1 MRSDLFDTKR
11 PLEERTRAALS
22 STGPFATGRKDF
34 YERPSQIAYAAE
46 AAKAIETEGTLIAEA
61 GTGTGKTFAYLT
73 PALLAGKRVII
84 STAGKPLQ
92 DQLFRKDLPI
102 LAKTLGVTFEA
113 ALLKGRANY
122 VCHFHL
128 ERMKG
133 ENYLPERDSFE
144 KLRKIERFAAISQT
158 GDRAELTDVPDNDPL
173 WPMVTSTIETC
184 LGTKDCPYAQ
194 ECFLRRARER
204 AKEAQ
209 IVVVNHHLYLSAM
222 TMEEGA
228 EGMLPSADL
237 TVMDEAHQLPSIAT
251 DFFATSF
258 STKEVENTMLA
269 IQDRGITAAADCA
282 DWRKLRER
290 IQSAVSALRTGID
303 AAGLETGAKKSVP
316 AIPLFPRLVPPFL
329 GLLNEMAVVAKA
341 LGPAAERDE
350 EMKGYAQT
358 WQRLFLE
365 AESWRP
371 FLIVPEDFPFPP
383 TEDEEVL
390 KLRAEAMKPQ
400 EDDSNEAKLSPIPGV
415 PSVRWLEVYSS
426 GTRFSNTPLSVA
438 GAFAAMKERV
448 GGAWIF
454 TSATLS
460 AGGEFKHFRGELGL
474 PENTPA
480 FSWPSP
486 FNYWEQGCFYL
497 PQIPAPANNTEEH
510 TKRVVR
516 TVWPLIEAAGGRTFL
531 LCTSLAAVR
540 IAAEELA
547 ARLEANGNRYPLF
560 VQGDR
565 PKGAL
570 IEAFREAGNGIL
582 VGSMSFWE
590 GVDVKGDSL
599 GLVVIDKLPFASPD
613 DPIASAKSE
622 WLRQKGLHPFMAM
635 TLPAAIIALKQGA
648 GRLIRSETDRGMFVL
663 CDVRTVEKGYGK
675 LVLAS
680 LPDFYRTRRADKALS
695 FFLQPERY
703 SDGLYSR

>member
-1 MRSDLFDTKR
+1 MAGSWFDEKT
-11 PLEERTRAALS
+11 PLAERTKAALS
-22 STGPFATGRKDF
+22 KNGPFARARSDF
-34 YERPSQIAYAAE
+34 YERPSQIAFAVE
-46 AAKAIETEGTLIAEA
+46 AAKAIEEEGTLIAEA

-73 PALLAGKRVII
+73 PALLAGKRVVI

-102 LAKTLGVTFEA
+102 LAKTLGITFQA

-122 VCHFHL
+122 VCHHHL
-128 ERMKG
+128 ARTRE
-133 ENYLPERDSFE
+133 ENYLPERDSFD
-144 KLRKIERFAAISQT
+144 KLRLIERFANTSKT
-158 GDRAELTDVPDNDPL
+158 GDRAELSDIPDNDPL
-173 WPMVTSTIETC
+173 WPMVTSTIENC
-184 LGTKDCPYAQ
+184 LGTKDCPFAS

-228 EGMLPSADL
+228 EGMLPAADL

-258 STKEVENTMLA
+258 STKEIEIAMASIL
-269 IQDRGITAAADCA
+269 DLGIEKASDCA
-282 DWRKLRER
+282 NWRQLKDAVTA
-290 IQSAVSALRTGID
+290 AVSALRVGVD
-303 AAGLETGAKKSVP
+303 SAGLSAGAKKSVG
-316 AIPLFPRLVPPFL
+316 AISLFPRLVPAFL
-329 GLLNEMAVVAKA
+329 RLLTVMGTVGKA
-341 LGPAAERDE
+341 LGASMEKE
-350 EMKGYAQT
+350 EEFKGLAQT
-358 WQRLFLE
+358 WQRLTLE
-365 AESWRP
+365 AETWRP
-371 FLIVPEDFPFPP
+371 FLVIHDDFPMPP

-390 KLRAEAMKPQ
+390 KLV
-400 EDDSNEAKLSPIPGV
+400 SEAKGKAEKEEERPELSPLPGV
-415 PSVRWLEVYSS
+415 PSVRWLDVYTS
-426 GTRFSNTPLSVA
+426 GTRFWNTPLSVA
-438 GAFAAMKERV
+438 KAFAGMKERV

-460 AGGEFKHFRGELGL
+460 AGGDFRHFLGQLGL
-474 PENTPA
+474 PEETPA
-480 FSWPSP
+480 FTWASP

-497 PQIPAPANNTEEH
+497 PSLPAPANNTEEH
-510 TKRVVR
+510 TSRVIE
-516 TVWPLIEAAGGRTFL
+516 TVWPLIQAAGGRTFL
-531 LCTSLAAVR
+531 LCTSLAAVKK
-540 IAAEELA
+540 AAELLS
-547 ARLEANGNRYPLF
+547 ARLEANQSPYPLF

-599 GLVVIDKLPFASPD
+599 SLVVIDKLPFASPD
-613 DPIASAKSE
+613 DPISAAKSE
-622 WLRQKGLHPFMAM
+622 WLRSQGYHPFVSLV
-635 TLPAAIIALKQGA
+635 LPSAIIALKQGA

-663 CDVRTVEKGYGK
+663 CDVRAVEKNYGK
-675 LVLAS
+675 TILQS
-680 LPDFYRTRRADKALS
+680 LPDFFRTRRPEKALS

-703 SDGLYSR
+703 REGLYSG